1 MRDKPETETPSVA
14 SEEQDFESLVVPISS
29 VVIKTVKSLCHNSS
43 YNEGTLLC
51 NIVTRLLLITFEVM
65 PSEGRPEFFAHI
77 IRELERNDFLPRK
90 H

>member
-14 SEEQDFESLVVPISS
+14 SEEQAFESLAEAISLT
-29 VVIKTVKSLCHNSS
+29 VIKTVKSLCHNFS

-51 NIVTRLLLITFEVM
+51 NIVSRLLLITFEAM
-65 PSEGRPEFFAHI
+65 PSEDRPEFFAHI